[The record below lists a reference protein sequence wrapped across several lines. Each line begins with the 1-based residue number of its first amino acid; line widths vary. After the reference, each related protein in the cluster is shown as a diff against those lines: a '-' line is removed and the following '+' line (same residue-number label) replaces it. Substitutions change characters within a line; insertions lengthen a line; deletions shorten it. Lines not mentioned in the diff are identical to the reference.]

1 MRHVLP
7 LTVAVASLI
16 LSWNVD
22 SNAAESDLQVD
33 KNCTTVAPSTGGKNV
48 QPPKNL
54 TEALANCN
62 GVLAPPKVGDRE
74 MTVPPPK
81 TGSTMP
87 VIPPSAVPP
96 QQPPPG

>member
-1 MRHVLP
+1 MRFMLP
-7 LTVAVASLI
+7 LTFVVASLM
-16 LSWNVD
+16 LSWNLGT
-22 SNAAESDLQVD
+22 NAAEPDLQVD
-33 KNCTTVAPSTGGKNV
+33 KNCATVAPSTGDKTV

-87 VIPPSAVPP
+87 VIPPSALPP
-96 QQPPPG
+96 QQSPPG